1 MYFNMKD
8 TKMSK
13 HYSKTIFLLLMQLCT
28 LASLA
33 QVGQGALRMVILEDS
48 TGLPVPFANVA
59 LYSLEGKLFTGG
71 MSYFDGEVDIRPL
84 PSGYY
89 NIEITTVEYETINID
104 SIYIEN
110 DSTYAVDKNLTRLSP
125 SEYYNRDEYPQV
137 VYARDYKIE
146 KPKMMAMFHLN
157 VFIPTG
163 IKGMER
169 KDVLAIPSNGMDLG
183 SIIDEN
189 RNCEIVPTNSIGSLS
204 MHYGGLRSQFENYER
219 PVLELTFDQSFYF
232 NDYWSQER

>member
-1 MYFNMKD
+1 
-8 TKMSK
+8 
-13 HYSKTIFLLLMQLCT
+13 
-28 LASLA
+28 
-33 QVGQGALRMVILEDS
+33 
-48 TGLPVPFANVA
+48 VA

-89 NIEITTVEYETINID
+89 NIEVSAINYDTIRID
-104 SIYIEN
+104 SIHIEKN
-110 DSTYAVDKNLTRLSP
+110 KVYVVNYNLTMLCP
-125 SEYYNRDEYPQV
+125 NEYFEQEEYSWI
-137 VYARDYKIE
+137 IE
-146 KPKMMAMFHLN
+146 KIKPVKYEMKRPRMMAMFHLN

-169 KDVLAIPSNGMDLG
+169 KDVLAIPSNRMDLG

-189 RNCEIVPTNSIGSLS
+189 RNCEIVPISSIGSS
-204 MHYGGLRSQFENYER
+204 SNYFGLPARFENYER